1 MNVLDHKSGTYI
13 SLEQKSYVKYL
24 GVLLDCNLSWNSHID
39 HIAMKISKTVGIIAR
54 LRHFVPTHTLLNIY
68 SALIN
73 PYIFYGISLWSQAA
87 HKYMNKILILQKRAL
102 RLIYFAT
109 SREHAVPLFI
119 ASNVLPVNML
129 YYKTVSTLMH
139 DVKNNVA
146 PPNILNLF
154 TSVRSVH
161 TYHTRAATSDKFHC
175 KYSRLKQQTD
185 SFSRV
190 GVKILNEIPVD
201 LREFTKSS
209 FKAKINNVLFQ
220 VLENEDIYVDVP
232 TLIRTI
238 KLLRNV
244 GDST

>member
-1 MNVLDHKSGTYI
+1 MFGRILALVRPNI
-13 SLEQKSYVKYL
+13 
-24 GVLLDCNLSWNSHID
+24 
-39 HIAMKISKTVGIIAR
+39 
-54 LRHFVPTHTLLNIY
+54 FVRV
-68 SALIN
+68 
-73 PYIFYGISLWSQAA
+73 
-87 HKYMNKILILQKRAL
+87 ILQKRAL

-129 YYKTVSTLMH
+129 YRTVSTLMH
-139 DVKNNVA
+139 DVKNNMA

-190 GVKILNEIPVD
+190 GVKIWNEIPVD
-201 LREFTKSS
+201 LWELTKSS
-209 FKAKINNVLFQ
+209 FKAKINNMLSGLGKWGYLCRCPNF
-220 VLENEDIYVDVP
+220 N
-232 TLIRTI
+232 
-238 KLLRNV
+238 KNN
-244 GDST
+244 

>member
-1 MNVLDHKSGTYI
+1 
-13 SLEQKSYVKYL
+13 
-24 GVLLDCNLSWNSHID
+24 
-39 HIAMKISKTVGIIAR
+39 
-54 LRHFVPTHTLLNIY
+54 
-68 SALIN
+68 
-73 PYIFYGISLWSQAA
+73 
-87 HKYMNKILILQKRAL
+87 
-102 RLIYFAT
+102 
-109 SREHAVPLFI
+109 
-119 ASNVLPVNML
+119 ML

>member
-1 MNVLDHKSGTYI
+1 MY
-13 SLEQKSYVKYL
+13 
-24 GVLLDCNLSWNSHID
+24 
-39 HIAMKISKTVGIIAR
+39 
-54 LRHFVPTHTLLNIY
+54 
-68 SALIN
+68 
-73 PYIFYGISLWSQAA
+73 
-87 HKYMNKILILQKRAL
+87 
-102 RLIYFAT
+102 
-109 SREHAVPLFI
+109 
-119 ASNVLPVNML
+119 
-129 YYKTVSTLMH
+129 
-139 DVKNNVA
+139 DVKNNMA

-190 GVKILNEIPVD
+190 GVKIWNEIPVD
-201 LREFTKSS
+201 FRELTKSS

-232 TLIRTI
+232 TLIKTI
-238 KLLRNV
+238 KLPRNV